1 MPTTHQ
7 TPSSSST
14 ARDSKDALRK
24 TKITYFTRYA
34 HWFIGGAVAL
44 IATNLLGLAIPAQIG
59 EAVQQIRGLGAQG
72 GELLPLTA
80 ARQEAAVL
88 AGQLIIVLAIGAGI
102 ARIFSRILIFNAGR
116 FIEFDVRNELY
127 QKLSSL
133 DASFYQKYPTGDI
146 TSRVTN
152 DVSYIRLLYA
162 ISFLHIINTTLAY
175 IISTQKMYAISPR
188 LTLLALLPFPL
199 MVFGLRFI
207 IHAIFT
213 QTKLV
218 QEKLADL
225 STKVQENLSGMTV
238 VKTFNLSELET
249 AYFARQSEDY
259 YGHGI
264 KLAMIRGS
272 MSILTA
278 LVAGLATLVVIWF
291 GARMVLE
298 ETLTLGQFIEFNGY
312 VVALAFPTTALGWV
326 FSVWH
331 RGQAAFERVQEILD
345 HRNRLD
351 EEHPVGKA
359 FETLPPATAHP
370 PSGRITF
377 DHVSFSY
384 DEPMSSQEEG
394 DDHDTGE
401 SVGEPILC
409 DIDLDI
415 EPGSRIA
422 IVGKTGSG
430 KSTLLKL
437 ISRRMDPTGGSIRI
451 DGVDLK
457 ELSPRQLRS
466 EIGLVPQDPFLF
478 SMTIGQNLTFGL
490 DAITHDP
497 TITRELPRTSLLR
510 PDDPDDLDKQELLHE
525 AITIAGLEQDIE
537 FFPQGLDTMV
547 GERGIT
553 LSGGQKQRVTIARA
567 LLTRP
572 RILILDDALS
582 SVDTRTESRILA
594 HLDALM
600 RGRTS
605 ILVTH
610 RYSAL
615 ASMDRIIVLED
626 GRVAEQGTH
635 EELLARDGLYAQMVS
650 RQLIK
655 ETLESEEHEESAD
668 VQ

>member
-1 MPTTHQ
+1 MSTPHQ
-7 TPSSSST
+7 NPSSSSA
-14 ARDSKDALRK
+14 ARASKDALRK
-24 TKITYFTRYA
+24 NKIAYFTRYA
-34 HWFIGGAVAL
+34 HWFLGGAVAL

-59 EAVQQIRGLGAQG
+59 EAVQQIRGLNPQA
-72 GELLPLTA
+72 GEILALTP

-88 AGQLIIVLAIGAGI
+88 AGQLIIALAIGAGI

-127 QKLSSL
+127 QKLATL
-133 DASFYQKYPTGDI
+133 DASFYQRYPTGDI

-162 ISFLHIINTTLAY
+162 IAFLHIINTTLAY

-188 LTLLALLPFPL
+188 LTLFALVPFPF
-199 MVFGLRFI
+199 MVFGLRYI

-213 QTKLV
+213 QTRLV
-218 QEKLADL
+218 QEKLAEL

-249 AYFARQSEDY
+249 TYFARQSEDY
-259 YGHGI
+259 YTHGI
-264 KLAMIRGS
+264 KLAMTRGS

-278 LVAGLATLVVIWF
+278 LISGLATLVVIWF
-291 GARMVLE
+291 GSRMVLDD
-298 ETLTLGQFIEFNGY
+298 TLALGEFIEFNGY

-345 HRNRLD
+345 HPNTLEDASRGRAA
-351 EEHPVGKA
+351 ES
-359 FETLPPATAHP
+359 LPPSLAHAA
-370 PSGRITF
+370 SGRITF
-377 DHVSFSY
+377 EDVSFSY
-384 DEPMSSQEEG
+384 AGADDPDEEM
-394 DDHDTGE
+394 
-401 SVGEPILC
+401 ILEH
-409 DIDLDI
+409 LDFEI

-437 ISRRMDPTGGSIRI
+437 ISRGMDPSRGTIRI

-457 ELSPRQLRS
+457 DLPLRQLRS
-466 EIGLVPQDPFLF
+466 EIGLVSQDPFLF
-478 SMTIGQNLTFGL
+478 SMSIAQNLTFGL
-490 DAITHDP
+490 DAISHDP
-497 TITRELPRTSLLR
+497 TIARDLPHTSLLH
-510 PDDPDDLDKQELLHE
+510 PDDPRRLDRDELLHE

-582 SVDTRTESRILA
+582 SVDTRTESKILA

-615 ASMDRIIVLED
+615 SSMDRILLLED
-626 GRVAEQGTH
+626 GRIAEQGTH
-635 EELLARDGLYAQMVS
+635 EELLARNGLYAQMVS

-655 ETLESEEHEESAD
+655 ETLESQEEEEAAHE
-668 VQ
+668 